1 MPSLTNGWWKMPNVI
16 SEFFVSFARHV
27 LNWVRYMRLFSFIPT
42 RDGLSGA
49 EGLHEEKNYP
59 TNFSK

>member
-1 MPSLTNGWWKMPNVI
+1 MPNVI

-42 RDGLSGA
+42 WDGLSGA